1 MEYWTAQS
9 ERGIAGADPS
19 RHTMERTEKLL
30 DEFRRAKDFRLQ
42 SGKSEGSPEIVFLE
56 KAIRGLETDLQTLQ
70 KSFPVK

>member
-1 MEYWTAQS
+1 MGYWTTQS
-9 ERGIAGADPS
+9 ERGIIGVDPS
-19 RHTMERTEKLL
+19 RHTMEKTEKLL

-42 SGKSEGSPEIVFLE
+42 AGKSEDSPEIVFLE